1 MKMKRVL
8 IICYYWPPAGG
19 PGVQRWLK
27 FVKYFRD
34 FNIEPIVFV
43 PEGANYPITDDSL
56 SSQVPQGVEIIKCP
70 IKEPYRFARWFSKKK
85 TQTLSSGILTE
96 NKPSWLERMLLYIRG
111 NYFIPDARKNWVAPS
126 VKYLLKYLKD
136 QGIDTVVTTGPPH
149 SLHLIGLQLK
159 KNLDI
164 KWLADFRD
172 PWTTIH
178 YHKSLRLSKS
188 SREKHKRLEQEVLKG
203 ADQIVVTSP
212 NTQQEFKAITT
223 KPVDVITNGFD
234 DEVGSGPKLDNHFS
248 LVHVGTLLSNRN
260 PEALWSVL
268 AELCKEQEDIAKS
281 LRIRLVGKVGKEVL
295 ETLHD
300 LGLGTSLEISGYVS
314 HDSAIQAQ
322 QSAQL
327 LLLIEMNKPET
338 RAIIPGKLFEYL
350 RARRPI
356 IAIGP
361 HGSDI
366 EPILKDTGAGEF
378 FTYSERQELKQE
390 ILQCFDLFSTGTLKV
405 RSSGVQK
412 YHRRNLTGRMAALIR
427 SLNP

>member
-1 MKMKRVL
+1 MKRVL

-56 SSQVPQGVEIIKCP
+56 SSQVPQGVEIIKRP
-70 IKEPYRFARWFSKKK
+70 IKEPYRFARWFSKRK
-85 TQTLSSGILTE
+85 TQTLSSGTLTE
-96 NKPSWLERMLLYIRG
+96 KKPSWLERMLLYIRG
-111 NYFIPDARKNWVAPS
+111 NYFIPDARKNWVDPS

-159 KNLDI
+159 KTLDI

-203 ADQIVVTSP
+203 ADHIVVTSP
-212 NTQQEFKAITT
+212 TTLEEFKAITT

-234 DEVGSGPKLDNHFS
+234 DEVGSNSKLDNHFS

-268 AELCKEQEDIAKS
+268 AELCKEHEDIAKS

-300 LGLGTSLEISGYVS
+300 LGLGTNLEISGYVS
-314 HDSAIQAQ
+314 HDAAIQAQ

-366 EPILKDTGAGEF
+366 EPILKETGAGEF

-405 RSSGVQK
+405 TSSGVQK

>member
-56 SSQVPQGVEIIKCP
+56 SSQVPQGVEIIKRP
-70 IKEPYRFARWFSKKK
+70 IKEPYRFARWFSKRK

-96 NKPSWLERMLLYIRG
+96 KKPSWLERMLLYIRG
-111 NYFIPDARKNWVAPS
+111 NYFIPDARKNWVDPS
-126 VKYLLKYLKD
+126 VKYLLKYLKA
-136 QGIDTVVTTGPPH
+136 QGIDTVITTGPPH

-159 KNLDI
+159 KTLDI

-203 ADQIVVTSP
+203 ADHIVVTSP
-212 NTQQEFKAITT
+212 TTLEEFKAITT

-234 DEVGSGPKLDNHFS
+234 DEVGSNSKLDNHFS

-268 AELCKEQEDIAKS
+268 AELCKEHEDVAKS

-300 LGLGTSLEISGYVS
+300 LGLGTNLEISGYVS
-314 HDSAIQAQ
+314 HDAAIQAQ

-366 EPILKDTGAGEF
+366 EPILKETGAGEF

-390 ILQCFDLFSTGTLKV
+390 LLQCFDLFSTGTLKV
-405 RSSGVQK
+405 TSSGVQK